1 MNSRKKGYITAII
14 MILIVIA
21 LMVADKLIFSV

>member
-1 MNSRKKGYITAII
+1 MNSRKKAYITAGV

-21 LMVADKLIFSV
+21 LMVVDKLIFST

>member
-1 MNSRKKGYITAII
+1 MNSRKKAYITAAV

-21 LMVADKLIFSV
+21 LMVTDKLVFSV

>member
-1 MNSRKKGYITAII
+1 MNSRKKAYITAGV

-21 LMVADKLIFSV
+21 LMVVDKLIFSV